1 MKRETMKQNN
11 TSIKTVVFGLV
22 LLLMGMGGAY
32 AAMPCEGTVYFKIPS
47 TWTSAYTVA
56 SGQKTAFTPSTYT
69 GWSQVSTSAI
79 GGVAAATEFFIEHS
93 GMNDCNSAMCFRRDS
108 MNVKYMRFEKN

>member
-32 AAMPCEGTVYFKIPS
+32 AMSCTGTVHFQKPT
-47 TWTSAYTVA
+47 TWASVYIYAGGAYGNV
-56 SGQKTAFTPSTYT
+56 TPQCNATT
-69 GWSQVSTSAI
+69 GWCVL
-79 GGVAAATEFFIEHS
+79 H
-93 GMNDCNSAMCFRRDS
+93 
-108 MNVKYMRFEKN
+108 